1 MLSLFR
7 RDSNFL
13 MLMFVSII
21 TIPPPLLDGV
31 MVMSL
36 FVDKFFTVR
45 LYLLGSVDSSVS
57 VGVAYTE
64 TFSNSVL
71 LNLDNAGTVSSFF
84 SPVSNFRPKI
94 KASFFLTETVNLK
107 VLHIRFGLLISF
119 NLLSVQKS

>member
-71 LNLDNAGTVSSFF
+71 LNLWF
-84 SPVSNFRPKI
+84 S
-94 KASFFLTETVNLK
+94 
-107 VLHIRFGLLISF
+107 G
-119 NLLSVQKS
+119 